1 MIIDKEPIACPRP
14 RVTRSGRV
22 YYPVNYRDWV
32 KDMKS
37 RLQDI
42 YIPEGALIV
51 ELTFVIKRPKRL
63 KTGQREYHDK
73 RPDVDN
79 LVKSV
84 LDVLPIDDDA
94 RVVKIIAEKFYA
106 SSDEEP
112 SIELM
117 IQNAPVYTTIE

>member
-22 YYPVNYRDWV
+22 YYPVKYREWV
-32 KDMKS
+32 KEMKG
-37 RLQDI
+37 RLSNV
-42 YIPEGALIV
+42 YVPEGPIIV
-51 ELTFVIKRPKRL
+51 EITFVIKRPQRL
-63 KTGQREYHDK
+63 KKGGRVYHTK

-84 LDVLPIDDDA
+84 LDCLPIDDDA
-94 RVVKIIAEKFYA
+94 RVVKIIADKFYA
-106 SSDEEP
+106 ASDEEP

-117 IQNAPVYTTIE
+117 ISNAPVYTTIN